1 MRRALAAA
9 CACALL
15 ASGAGAFLISN
26 SLVGPGYVT
35 ESVPANLRPVNLLV
49 DTEGVPGVTD
59 AVVETQDLMNQWNA
73 VAEAEDV
80 FGTASPGG
88 PYSGSTVGQTF
99 GRFTDTQHEV
109 AFDDTGDIFT
119 QFGVGV
125 AVLGITLKSV
135 DRNSG
140 NILDVLVVINT
151 QPGFLVAPG
160 TGATAR
166 ELFRS
171 TLVHEL
177 GHVTGLGHT
186 PVGMVNQ
193 LSFGLFPAPAQRMP
207 TMYPFRLPQSPQ
219 EGQTIEADDVAGL
232 VAIYATDTSGLGSI
246 SGTVRS
252 AGGAPIS
259 QIHVRAV
266 GPISGAQH
274 QLGRL
279 ARPDGSFSIP
289 NVPPGGYRVIVEA
302 VNGRGGVD
310 NVTLSSSP
318 NSFGSAPY
326 VYAADEYWQPGDDFD
341 PAGDDPTDFAT
352 VQVRAGRDTGGIDF
366 VLNGAPL
373 VEGQAV
379 NGALASGDAQLPG
392 DGNGFH
398 YVDYFLFAGDSGDVV
413 TLNAVAPVVTPQL
426 RLLRPSDGALVA
438 EDLPGGGT
446 TALIGSFTLPETGT
460 YTVALSALVVTGNP
474 GGTGTYSLGLQG
486 ADGALPP
493 PQQVVGPTVALGP
506 EHPEA
511 RELGNPVC
519 STTMLQARLAAPSH
533 EELWVDR
540 VVVSG
545 SGSGDDALDIDL
557 VRLVHDA
564 NRNGDVDF
572 GEPTLAQGTY
582 TADNGTAI
590 LSGVGLEV
598 SAGQTADLL
607 VVYDITVASVSSA
620 AGWTFWWCLPL
631 LLPAVLLRRRRVT
644 ALVLVAMV
652 ALLPLSCGG
661 SGGGGP
667 LCNLPFNPDGAVVD
681 FRVTVA
687 AGDIQ
692 AFTTTANPAAPVDLL
707 TVDLVSETLSV
718 SN

>member
-1 MRRALAAA
+1 
-9 CACALL
+9 
-15 ASGAGAFLISN
+15 
-26 SLVGPGYVT
+26 
-35 ESVPANLRPVNLLV
+35 
-49 DTEGVPGVTD
+49 
-59 AVVETQDLMNQWNA
+59 MNQWNA

-80 FGTASPGG
+80 FGTASAGG

-119 QFGVGV
+119 QFGVDV

-140 NILDVLVVINT
+140 SILDVLVVINT

-166 ELFRS
+166 DLFRA

-207 TMYPFRLPQSPQ
+207 TMYPFRLPQLPQ
-219 EGQTIEADDVAGL
+219 EGQTLEADDIAGL
-232 VAIYATDTSGLGSI
+232 ATIYAADTSGLGSI
-246 SGTVRS
+246 SGKVRS
-252 AGGAPIS
+252 AAGAPVS

-266 GPISGAQH
+266 GPINGAQH

-279 ARPDGSFSIP
+279 AKADGSFSIP

-310 NVTLSSSP
+310 DVTLSSSP
-318 NSFGSAPY
+318 DSFGSAPY
-326 VYAADEYWQPGDDFD
+326 IYAADEYWQPGDDFD
-341 PAGDDPTDFAT
+341 PAGDDPMDFAT
-352 VQVRAGRDTGGIDF
+352 VHVRAGHDTGGIDF

-373 VEGQAV
+373 IEGQPES
-379 NGALASGDAQLPG
+379 GALESGDAQLPG
-392 DGNGFH
+392 DVTGFH
-398 YVDYFLFAGDSGDVV
+398 FVDYFVFGGDSGDVV
-413 TLNAVAPVVTPQL
+413 TLNAGAPVVTPQL
-426 RLLRPSDGALVA
+426 RLLRPSDGALVS
-438 EDLPGGGT
+438 EGLPSGGT
-446 TALIGSFTLPETGT
+446 TALISAFTLPETGI

-474 GGTGTYSLGLQG
+474 GGTGTYTLTLQG
-486 ADGALPP
+486 ADSALPP
-493 PQQVVGPTVALGP
+493 PPQVVGPTVALGP
-506 EHPEA
+506 ENPA
-511 RELGNPVC
+511 AQELGNPVC
-519 STTMLQARLAAPSH
+519 TTTLLQARLAAPSH

-540 VVVSG
+540 VIVSG
-545 SGSGDDALDIDL
+545 SGSGDDALDVDL

-564 NRNGDVDF
+564 NRNGVADS
-572 GEPTLAQGTY
+572 GEPTLAQGTF
-582 TADNGTAI
+582 TADNGTLT
-590 LSGVGLEV
+590 LSGVDLEV

-607 VVYDITVASVSSA
+607 LVYDVTVESVSSA
-620 AGWTFWWCLPL
+620 AGWPVWWYLPL
-631 LLPAVLLRRRRVT
+631 LLPAVLLRRRRAT

-661 SGGGGP
+661 SGSDGP
-667 LCNLPFNPDGAVVD
+667 VCNFPFNPDGAVVD
-681 FRVTVA
+681 FQVTVA
-687 AGDIQ
+687 AGDIR
-692 AFTTTANPAAPVDLL
+692 AFATTSDPGAPVDLL